1 MKIETTR
8 SPKKIETTRSPK
20 KIETTR
26 SATFGLAELKKM
38 KQHLIRETTT
48 PSQMKPKEIETTRSP
63 TDWMSTIQ
71 MMAIFRRFFGLLAVL
86 LVVVVALQIDVVF
99 PLRYLQVAG
108 TSFLF
113 GSLTCRRRSCL
124 DMSGRFEMI
133 RRQRNKVAGYVARSA
148 PTDRG
153 ANHQR
158 ETRSLVQAEIYPG
171 V

>member
-1 MKIETTR
+1 M
-8 SPKKIETTRSPK
+8 KIETTRSPK

-63 TDWMSTIQ
+63 TDWMSTIHQ
-71 MMAIFRRFFGLLAVL
+71 MMAMFGRFFGLLAVL

-124 DMSGRFEMI
+124 DMPGRFEMI
-133 RRQRNKVAGYVARSA
+133 RRQRNELAGYVARSA

-153 ANHQR
+153 AKHQR
-158 ETRSLVQAEIYPG
+158 ETRSLVQAGIYPG

>member
-26 SATFGLAELKKM
+26 SATFAELKKM
-38 KQHLIRETTT
+38 NRPKKIETTR
-48 PSQMKPKEIETTRSP
+48 SPKEIETTRSP
-63 TDWMSTIQ
+63 TDWMELTKAVQ

-86 LVVVVALQIDVVF
+86 LPLVVALPVDVVF
-99 PLRYLQVAG
+99 PQPYLQVSG
-108 TSFLF
+108 TSSLF
-113 GSLTCRRRSCL
+113 AWLTCRRRSCL
-124 DMSGRFEMI
+124 DKPGRFEMI
-133 RRQRNKVAGYVARSA
+133 RRQRNELAGYVARSA

-158 ETRSLVQAEIYPG
+158 ESRSLVQAVMYPG